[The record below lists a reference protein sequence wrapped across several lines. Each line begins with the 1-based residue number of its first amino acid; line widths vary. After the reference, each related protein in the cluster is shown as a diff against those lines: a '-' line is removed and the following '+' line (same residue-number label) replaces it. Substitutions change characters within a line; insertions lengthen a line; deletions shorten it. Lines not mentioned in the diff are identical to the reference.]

1 MPGGLLDPLAGL
13 HPQPVAHF
21 NPLPRPQL
29 QFRVDRQ
36 FQVAINPLARVE
48 PVIQP
53 AQNQFQQQLRHANRA
68 RIENRVPYER
78 AIQAEMNLLDAERGG
93 GRHRMQD
100 VARQYDELRRQ
111 EMAMRRI
118 GGFDGPP
125 ANPGNAGNAGA
136 GAGAG
141 NNLAFA
147 GLDAN
152 RAVRR
157 QELNRWFDEQLANL
171 QPRQ

>member
-1 MPGGLLDPLAGL
+1 MLGGLPDPVAGL
-13 HPQPVAHF
+13 HAQPVAPF

-36 FQVAINPLARVE
+36 FQVAINPFAPID

-53 AQNQFQQQLRHANRA
+53 AQNQFQQQFRYVNQA
-68 RIENRVPYER
+68 RMENRIVYER
-78 AIQAEMNLLDAERGG
+78 AIQAGMNVLDAERAG

-100 VARQYDELRRQ
+100 VARQYDELRGQ
-111 EMAMRRI
+111 DLDMQLI
-118 GGFDGPP
+118 VDFDGPP
-125 ANPGNAGNAGA
+125 ANAGDVGADAGA
-136 GAGAG
+136 ED
-141 NNLAFA
+141 NLAFA
-147 GLDAN
+147 GPDAN

-171 QPRQ
+171 HPRQ